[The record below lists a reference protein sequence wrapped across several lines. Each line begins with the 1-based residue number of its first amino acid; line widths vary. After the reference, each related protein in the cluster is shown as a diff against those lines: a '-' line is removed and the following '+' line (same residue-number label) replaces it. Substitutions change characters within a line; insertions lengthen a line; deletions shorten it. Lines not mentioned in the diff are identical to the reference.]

1 MKLKKIIITIILA
14 AISTTFMLGC
24 EPKKET
30 KQKNYDGRVFY
41 EVFVRAFNDSDG
53 DGIGDLKGVTEKLDY
68 LEELGI
74 NGIWLMPITEASSY
88 HGYDTDDY
96 YSIEKD
102 YGTMDDFKELLKEAK
117 KRDIKVI
124 MDLVLNHTSI
134 NNKWFVSA
142 KEGEDSEFRDYY
154 VWTKDMSK
162 KNDVSAMDTK
172 EWTQNGDKEELYYS
186 IFWSGM
192 PDLNYENPK
201 VVKEAKKIAKYYLD
215 IGVDGFRLD
224 GAKWITNDTDKNVQ
238 FWDDFN
244 KYCKSINKDAITVG
258 EVWDSA
264 YNTVNYTS
272 CFDSFFEF
280 SMGEYIVDRIN
291 GGSISGFPDDY
302 NNINEIYKDENKDFV
317 MAPFLTNHDLS
328 RVMCSLNDEYKM
340 KVAAV
345 SYLTLPG
352 TPFIYYG
359 EEIGMKGSGADEN
372 VREPFIWSD
381 SDDSLNSSWR
391 ISTQDKSKV
400 AVNIQEDD
408 KDSLLNFYK
417 DILKIRNSYSVL
429 RYGNVGTG
437 DSESGNS
444 LVMKRTYEDE
454 CAYVIA
460 NDNNEK
466 DKIKLEKGKYKVV
479 YSNKGRKDDIK
490 VDKSLEIGEEE
501 ILILIKK

>member
-1 MKLKKIIITIILA
+1 MKFKRIISTIILV
-14 AISTTFMLGC
+14 AISTTCIIGC
-24 EPKKET
+24 NPKKET

-41 EVFVRAFNDSDG
+41 EIFVRAFNDSDG

-68 LEELGI
+68 LEDLGI
-74 NGIWLMPITEASSY
+74 NGIWLMPINESSSY
-88 HGYDTDDY
+88 HGYDIDDY
-96 YSIEKD
+96 YAIEKD

-134 NNKWFVSA
+134 NNKWFLSA

-162 KNDVSAMDTK
+162 KSSFSSMNTR
-172 EWTQNGDKEELYYS
+172 EWTQNGEKEELYYS
-186 IFWSGM
+186 VFWSGM
-192 PDLNYENPK
+192 PDLNYDNPQ

-224 GAKWITNDTDKNVQ
+224 AAKWISNDIDKNIE

-244 KYCKSINKDAITVG
+244 KYCKSINKNTITVG
-258 EVWDSA
+258 EIWDSS
-264 YNTVNYTS
+264 YIISNYAS
-272 CFDSFFEF
+272 CLDSFFEF
-280 SMGEYIVDRIN
+280 SIGNHIIDRVN
-291 GGSISGFPDDY
+291 GGAISDFPDDY
-302 NNINEIYKDENKDFV
+302 NIINEIYMNENKEFI
-317 MAPFLTNHDLS
+317 MSPFLTNHDLP
-328 RVMCSLNDEYKM
+328 RVMSSLDNDFKM
-340 KVAAV
+340 KVAAL

-372 VREPFIWSD
+372 LREPFIWSD
-381 SDDSLNSSWR
+381 NDELNSKWR
-391 ISTQDKSKV
+391 KSTQDKSKV
-400 AVNIQEDD
+400 AVNVQKKD

-417 DILKIRNSYSVL
+417 DIIKTRNSYSVL
-429 RYGNVGTG
+429 RYGNVEKGV
-437 DSESGNS
+437 SESES
-444 LVMKRTYEDE
+444 TLVMKRTYNDE

-460 NDNNEK
+460 NNNNEK

-479 YSNKGRKDDIK
+479 YSNKGKKEDIK
-490 VDKSLEIGEEE
+490 GNKSLELEGEE